1 MQKPSDEGA
10 EDNLDL
16 RDMQN
21 MKNLENLI
29 KTDHMIH

>member
-1 MQKPSDEGA
+1 MQKPSDEGT
-10 EDNLDL
+10 EDNLDF
-16 RDMQN
+16 RYMQN